1 MRFSRRNFIGTS
13 VFAGSFFIGGCASS
27 GGVKGGRRPAPSD
40 RVTLGVIGCGGMGRA
55 NMDALLQDPRV
66 QVVKVCDCV
75 AGTPEGVP
83 ALHLFGYEHFRARVN
98 KFYGNNDCRVT
109 ADWREVVADPGIDA
123 VLISSSDHWHALQG
137 IAAMRAGKHVY
148 CQKPLTIAIN
158 DGREMVRVAKETGV
172 VFQVGNQGRSASA
185 KRIAAEIVRNGYL
198 GECRSA
204 TVTIPG
210 GPNCRYVRR
219 EGAAASPEPLPDYFT
234 PEGWQMWLGPS
245 RHWPDDAFIP
255 AIHSQ
260 MTWRLNNRTGGGI
273 IPDFGA
279 HDVDTVQWALGRDRS
294 GPVAIENAKFGS
306 WREPREV
313 FSWADVYE
321 MDFVYADGFRLHVQN
336 TRPGVS
342 RSVVFHGEKGDLKE
356 CLYSG
361 EAVKL
366 QLPPSLKKWREKK
379 NLKDTDIHLHAPK
392 DGHSHESD
400 FIDGIYGGE
409 TATDCEIGHRTTSVC
424 LIANIAQRLGVSSLM
439 WDPDREIFTGANAA
453 AANRLLDIPYYNG
466 WKL

>member
-1 MRFSRRNFIGTS
+1 MKLTRRNFIGTS
-13 VFAGSFFIGGCASS
+13 AFAGSFFIGGCAAS
-27 GGVKGGRRPAPSD
+27 KPARGGRRPAPSD

-66 QVVKVCDCV
+66 QVVKVCDCI
-75 AGTPEGVP
+75 AGSPEGNRGFRV
-83 ALHLFGYEHFRARVN
+83 LGYEHFRARVN
-98 KFYGNNDCRVT
+98 KFYGNNDCKAT
-109 ADWREVVADPGIDA
+109 ADWREVVNDPGIDA
-123 VLISSSDHWHALQG
+123 VLISTSDHWHAIQG

-148 CQKPLTIAIN
+148 CQKPLTISIN
-158 DGREMVRVAKETGV
+158 EGREMVRVANETGV

-185 KRIAAEIVRNGYL
+185 KRIAAELVRNGYL

-210 GPNCRYVRR
+210 GPNCNYVRR
-219 EGAAASPEPLPDYFT
+219 AGAAASPEPLPDYFT

-313 FSWADVYE
+313 FSWADEFE

-336 TRPGVS
+336 VRPGAC

-379 NLKDTDIHLHAPK
+379 DLKDTDVRLHAPR

-424 LIANIAQRLGVSSLM
+424 LIANIAQRLGVPALS
-439 WDPDREIFTGANAA
+439 WDPAREVFTGANAA
-453 AANRLLDIPYYNG
+453 AANRLLGIQYYNG
-466 WKL
+466 WTL